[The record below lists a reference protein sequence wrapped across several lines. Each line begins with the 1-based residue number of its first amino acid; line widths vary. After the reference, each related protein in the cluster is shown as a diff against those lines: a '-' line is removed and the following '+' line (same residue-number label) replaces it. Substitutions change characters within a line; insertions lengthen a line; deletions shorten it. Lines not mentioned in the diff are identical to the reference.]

1 MTQRLRRLAWRYGV
15 LAALAGPVMASQAEW
30 RVPIL
35 VYHRFAATVTDSMTV
50 RSSTFED
57 HLRVLRSQGYS
68 VIPLHD
74 LLDYLYGRRAGLPA
88 KAVVMTADDGHRS
101 VYQVMYPLV
110 QRYRV
115 PVTLFI
121 YPSAISNASYALTW
135 DELRRMQQS
144 GGVDV
149 QSHSYWH
156 PNFVQERRRLSPQAY
171 RQLVRQQLLRPR
183 QVIEKQLGHKVDLL
197 AWPFGLY
204 DAELMQEAQTA
215 GYLAAF
221 SLEARPVTWR
231 DSLWALPRL
240 LMVDAYDAKTFA
252 ALLKKN
258 SQPEPSASHA
268 GSRP

>member
-1 MTQRLRRLAWRYGV
+1 MTQRLRRLVWRYGV
-15 LAALAGPVMASQAEW
+15 LAALAGPVMASQEEW

-50 RSSTFED
+50 RSATFED

-88 KAVVMTADDGHRS
+88 KAVVITADDGHRS
-101 VYQVMYPLV
+101 VYQVMYPLAR
-110 QRYRV
+110 RYRV